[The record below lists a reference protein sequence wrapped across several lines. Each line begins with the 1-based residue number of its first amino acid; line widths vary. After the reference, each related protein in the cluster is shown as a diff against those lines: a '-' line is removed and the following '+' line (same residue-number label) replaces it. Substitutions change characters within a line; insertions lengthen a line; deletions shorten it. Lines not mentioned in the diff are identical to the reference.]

1 MRILVTVPWGEP
13 LGGAE
18 AMLQA
23 VLERSAGG
31 GHELELVFFR
41 PGPWP
46 AELRAAGFRVE
57 VVVGRPPARSCIDGV
72 ATVARLARS
81 CARAARI

>member
-23 VLERSAGG
+23 VLDGAQDETASPPRRQDWNVPGVEIDANFVTGPNQG
-31 GHELELVFFR
+31 ELIVISLE
-41 PGPWP
+41 
-46 AELRAAGFRVE
+46 
-57 VVVGRPPARSCIDGV
+57 
-72 ATVARLARS
+72 
-81 CARAARI
+81 